1 MNRDEIFPFLS
12 MIRHYSDDSIADI
25 FAKNADKKAVT
36 GIVKN
41 MQSNTDDLLSL
52 ISDVSER
59 LDDITYRVKEDNNIR
74 LGKSVYHFAG
84 AFYMMD
90 PSSSYVTYQV
100 AKMLPVNPLVY
111 DMCAAPGGKSISLSM
126 RRNDACIIANDIS
139 FQRADETVKN
149 INRLG
154 ITNIAV
160 TSNDPLKTDYE
171 PYFDLVILDAPCSG
185 SGMIR
190 KEEKML
196 KDFSQE
202 KVERLLPIQKNLLDK
217 AASYVREGGYLLYST
232 CSFSVE
238 EDEDQVKTFLKE
250 HREFEY
256 VPLEKEGGVIDGVD
270 SLGYHLL
277 PGVSRGEGIYYA
289 LLRKLDRGS
298 RLNVDPV
305 LTEFKYKDNVYVCR
319 EIPSPFDRLNFLTPG
334 IKKYDRSQ
342 YAKCEFD
349 NAYCKVDNKTPLLEL
364 DEKEAISYIAG
375 SEIRK
380 ESDAKDGLVI
390 LCFDSFRL
398 GYGKKVGN
406 RIKNYLPKGLRTD
419 IELLSK

>member
-1 MNRDEIFPFLS
+1 MNHDELSPFLS
-12 MIRHYSDDSIADI
+12 MISHYSDDLSIDCFI
-25 FAKNADKKAVT
+25 KNINKKAVT
-36 GIVKN
+36 AIVKN
-41 MQSNTDDLLSL
+41 EENITENLSSLLSG
-52 ISDVSER
+52 VTER
-59 LDDITYRVKEDNNIR
+59 LDDITYRVKEESNIR

-100 AKMLPVNPLVY
+100 SKLLPKNPVVY

-126 RRNDACIIANDIS
+126 RRNDAFIIANDIS
-139 FQRADETVKN
+139 FQRADEIVKN
-149 INRLG
+149 VNRLG
-154 ITNIAV
+154 ITNILT
-160 TSNDPLKTDYE
+160 TSNDPTKVDYE
-171 PYFDLVILDAPCSG
+171 PYFDLCILDAPCSG

-196 KDFSQE
+196 RDYSE
-202 KVERLLPIQKNLLDK
+202 DKVQRLLPIQKSLLDK
-217 AASYVREGGYLLYST
+217 AANLVREGGYLLYST
-232 CSFSVE
+232 CSLSVE
-238 EDEDQVKTFLKE
+238 EDEDQVKAFLNS

-256 VPLEKEGGVIDGVD
+256 VALEKEEGILDGVD

-289 LLRKLDRGS
+289 LMRKLDRGS
-298 RLNVDPV
+298 RLNVDPE

-319 EIPSPFDRLNFLTPG
+319 EIPSPFDRITYLTPG
-334 IKKYDRSQ
+334 IKKYDTSE
-342 YAKCEFD
+342 YPKCEFD
-349 NAYCKVDNKTPLLEL
+349 NAYCKVDRKTPVLEL
-364 DEKEAISYIAG
+364 SQEEAISYIAG

-380 ESDAKDGLVI
+380 NCDAKDGLVI
-390 LCFDSFRL
+390 LAYDSYRL

-419 IELLSK
+419 IEFIG